1 MIIYTDLFGRT
12 RNYSL
17 SLEKIKEI
25 EDKYNLEI
33 HTTPHPDATIY
44 WGDKFNLDHFKKMP
58 NLKWIH
64 LSKTGYGKFD
74 FPQGVIVTNTP
85 DSSGGVAEYALS
97 IILHLLRGLNKM
109 TLDRKSFDSNV
120 DYILPFSKVRCLV
133 VGQGN
138 IGKQLKNLLRAIGI
152 KVSVIDKT
160 NFEYLNNLVKN
171 HHFII
176 NCLPLNDSTK
186 ECFNSSVFS
195 SMELDSYFINVGRGE
210 TVNENDLLYVLNNK
224 LIKGA
229 FLDVIQNEPLNK
241 NNKFHQILLK
251 TPNLTISPHIANAL
265 ENSLDTQI
273 RNFIFNVLK
282 YKSNKPLANIVYDSN
297 NS

>member
-17 SLEKIKEI
+17 SLDKIKEI

-33 HTTPHPDATIY
+33 HTTPHHDAIIY

-85 DSSGGVAEYALS
+85 DSSEGVAEYALS
-97 IILHLLRGLNKM
+97 IVLHLLRKLDKM

-138 IGKQLKNLLRAIGI
+138 IGKQLKKLLRAIGI

-160 NFEYLNNLVKN
+160 NFEYLNNL
-171 HHFII
+171 
-176 NCLPLNDSTK
+176 
-186 ECFNSSVFS
+186 
-195 SMELDSYFINVGRGE
+195 
-210 TVNENDLLYVLNNK
+210 
-224 LIKGA
+224 IKGA
-229 FLDVIQNEPLNK
+229 FLDVIQNEPLDK
-241 NNKFHQILLK
+241 NNKTHQILLK
-251 TPNLTISPHIANAL
+251 TPNLTVSPHIANAL

>member
-17 SLEKIKEI
+17 PLSKIKEI
-25 EDKYNLEI
+25 EKEYDLKIY
-33 HTTPHPDATIY
+33 TTPHQDATIY

-58 NLKWIH
+58 NLKWVH

-74 FPQGVIVTNTP
+74 FPQGVVVTNTP
-85 DSSGGVAEYALS
+85 NSSEGVAEYALS

-138 IGKQLKNLLRAIGI
+138 IGKQLKNLLGAIDI
-152 KVSVIDKT
+152 KVSIIDKT
-160 NFEYLNNLVKN
+160 NFKYLSNLVKN
-171 HHFII
+171 NHFVI
-176 NCLPLNDSTK
+176 NCLPLNNSTK
-186 ECFNSSVFS
+186 DCFNSSVFS
-195 SMELDSYFINVGRGE
+195 SMESNSYFINVGRGE
-210 TVNENDLLYVLNNK
+210 TVNENDLLYVLNNN
-224 LIKGA
+224 LIGGA
-229 FLDVIQNEPLNK
+229 FLDVIKNEPLDKNK
-241 NNKFHQILLK
+241 PFHQTLLK

-265 ENSLDTQI
+265 KSSLDIQI
-273 RNFIFNVLK
+273 KSFIFNMLK
-282 YKSNKPLANIVYDSN
+282 YKSNNPLVNIVYDSN